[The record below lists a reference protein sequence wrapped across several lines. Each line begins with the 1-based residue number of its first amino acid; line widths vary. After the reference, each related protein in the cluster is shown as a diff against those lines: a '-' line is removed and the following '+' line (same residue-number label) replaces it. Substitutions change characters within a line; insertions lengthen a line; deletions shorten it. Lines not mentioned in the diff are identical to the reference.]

1 MKPTAYSQLLMCCA
15 LNGTLFHISFETIC
29 TVFTIQC
36 AYFKSFVIICEY
48 MLRHYG
54 FFLDCDLDK
63 YLIHGLDKK
72 IR

>member
-1 MKPTAYSQLLMCCA
+1 
-15 LNGTLFHISFETIC
+15 
-29 TVFTIQC
+29 
-36 AYFKSFVIICEY
+36 

-72 IR
+72 IRWWHRNICMSQLKLPEGCHWIVQTKH